1 MHYTSID
8 MKKLKE
14 IRNSLQNIHSFLT
27 NTITRGVS
35 GCKIRLNDSSIAY
48 IFREITKIENIIAEL
63 EKLDNYNN
71 ASATAKKPHKEMVSH
86 PDHYQG
92 NKIECIE
99 AMLDVFGKEKVSAF
113 CELNAFKYQWRADKK
128 GTDIQDKR
136 KAIWYLDKY
145 VELNKEE
152 S

>member
-1 MHYTSID
+1 

-14 IRNSLQNIHSFLT
+14 IRNSLQNIYSFLT
-27 NTITRGVS
+27 NTITPGAS
-35 GCKIRLNDSSIAY
+35 GSKIRLNGPSIAY
-48 IFREITKIENIIAEL
+48 VFRELTKIENIIVEL
-63 EKLDNYNN
+63 EKLDNYN
-71 ASATAKKPHKEMVSH
+71 SVSITMEKPHKEMVSH

-113 CELNAFKYQWRADKK
+113 CELNAFKYQWRANKK
-128 GTDIQDKR
+128 GTNLQDKK

-145 VELNKEE
+145 VELNKKE